1 MDACSRALHRSQ
13 AFTPHP
19 LPDQS
24 MAFGDAATAIFCG
37 ISPYIKRSIK
47 VRLVAG
53 YFAGQAQTIIGET
66 MIQMIFPFLAWF
78 KDYDAGKFKIDF
90 LAGLTVALVLIP
102 QSMAYAQL
110 AGLPAYYGLYAA
122 FLPPMVAALFG
133 SSRQLATGP
142 VAVVSLMSAASL
154 APLATAGSAQFIA
167 YSITLALTVGIFQF
181 SLGVLRLGLVVNF
194 LSHPVVN
201 GFTNAAAIII
211 ASSQFSKFFGVSVDS
226 ATHHYETMVRV
237 VQAAMDYTHLPTLL
251 YGICAVAVM
260 VVLKKINPRIPNVLV
275 AVAIATLISYFT
287 GYNNDAKVD
296 ISAIHSPVLAE
307 KIAEFNQAA
316 LELDTLGAERTAL
329 GLQIDEEIKR
339 LPKGHAK
346 SVELI
351 QMQSQA
357 ELLGLKISEAKEH
370 CHVLRSELRLMKF
383 AGAKENDSLSLYPKN
398 AVPAGINTD
407 GNTWRLKV
415 GNSPLKTTELLMMG
429 GGAVVGKIPEGLPKF
444 TIPELS
450 LKSFMKLLPT
460 AIIISLLG
468 FMEAIA
474 IAKAMAAKTGQ
485 KLDPNQELIGQGL
498 ANIFGSIGSSYSV
511 SGSFSRSAVNLQ
523 AGAVSGIS
531 SVVTSVMVVIT
542 LLFFTPLLY
551 HLPQAVLAAVIMMA
565 VIGLVNVKGFIHSW
579 KAQWYDGAIS
589 ILSFLVTLYFAPH
602 LDKGIMVGVGLSM
615 VVFLYKSMRPVVA
628 RLSMNEENVLKCA
641 EHYRLKGCRHISVV
655 RFDGALFFAN
665 ASYLDEQVAKFRTE
679 QPDIRYIL
687 LDARGINDMDA
698 SGEEALE
705 MLCKR
710 VRSAKIGFA
719 MCGVKGQVLKVM
731 ERTGL
736 IEEIGKE
743 HMYADSKAAVAALIE
758 RIHNGTD
765 LPKAGCD
772 NCPLTQYIPANSN

>member
-1 MDACSRALHRSQ
+1 
-13 AFTPHP
+13 
-19 LPDQS
+19 
-24 MAFGDAATAIFCG
+24 
-37 ISPYIKRSIK
+37 
-47 VRLVAG
+47 
-53 YFAGQAQTIIGET
+53 
-66 MIQMIFPFLAWF
+66 MIQKIFPFIAWF
-78 KDYDAGKFKIDF
+78 KDYDSGKFKIDF

-154 APLATAGSAQFIA
+154 EPLATAGSTQFIA
-167 YSITLALTVGIFQF
+167 YSIALALTVGVFQF

-211 ASSQFSKFFGVSVDS
+211 ASSQFSKFFGVSVDK
-226 ATHHYETMVRV
+226 ADHHYETMVRV
-237 VQAAMDYTHLPTLL
+237 GQAAMDYTHLPTLL
-251 YGICAVAVM
+251 YGVCAVVIM
-260 VVLKKINPRIPNVLV
+260 VVLRKLNPRIPNVLV
-275 AVAIATLISYFT
+275 AVVITTLISYFT
-287 GYNNDAKVD
+287 GFNNDAKVD
-296 ISAIHSPVLAE
+296 ITAIQHPAIEE
-307 KIAEFNQAA
+307 KIAAFNHSIAEIDSLGNERAA
-316 LELDTLGAERTAL
+316 IGLE
-329 GLQIDEEIKR
+329 IEEELKEVQD
-339 LPKGHAK
+339 GHGK
-346 SVELI
+346 TPELI
-351 QMQSQA
+351 QLQSQV
-357 ELLGLKISEAKEH
+357 ELLNIRMGDAKHHSHLLRTE
-370 CHVLRSELRLMKF
+370 LRSFKF
-383 AGAKENDSLSLYPKN
+383 EGLKENDSFILYPEDLI
-398 AVPAGINTD
+398 PEGIHTD
-407 GNTWRLKV
+407 GMTWRLKV
-415 GNSPLKTTELLMMG
+415 SNSILDTANIPVMG
-429 GGAVVGKIPEGLPKF
+429 GGAVVGNVPQGLPQF
-444 TIPELS
+444 TIPELDA
-450 LKSFMKLLPT
+450 KSFMKLLPT

-565 VIGLVNVKGFIHSW
+565 VIGLVNIKGFIHSW

-589 ILSFLVTLYFAPH
+589 ILSFMVTLYFAPH
-602 LDKGIMVGVGLSM
+602 LDKGIMVGVALSM
-615 VVFLYKSMRPVVA
+615 IVFLYKSMRPVVA
-628 RLSMNEENVLKCA
+628 RLSMNEENVLTSA

-679 QPDIRYIL
+679 QPELRYIL

-710 VRSAKIGFA
+710 VRSAKLGFA

-743 HMYADSKAAVAALIE
+743 HMYADSKAAVAALIDI
-758 RIHNGTD
+758 IHKGTD
-765 LPKAGCD
+765 LPEAGCD
-772 NCPLTQYIPANSN
+772 NCPLTKYIPQATNTYN